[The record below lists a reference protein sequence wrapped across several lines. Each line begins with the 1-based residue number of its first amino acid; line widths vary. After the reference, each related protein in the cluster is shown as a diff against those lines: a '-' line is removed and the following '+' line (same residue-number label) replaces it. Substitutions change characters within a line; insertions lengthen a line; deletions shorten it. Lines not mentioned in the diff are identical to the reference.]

1 MWGPSVRMNLL
12 LSLQQQLQVAA
23 TLTAAQQAVA
33 APSQQLLLGA
43 MLAGDNQLQSGCQA
57 SVGQDGREPQ
67 MGRQRPDERPLDL
80 SLKQHNGAAKLC
92 KRSQAATESN
102 ISNNDVQPDLS
113 PASWSPCALQ
123 SAPQLSS
130 SSPAIPARRKARR
143 PKQSREQVSTSV
155 STTSEQILGNEMTS
169 LTNGGGE
176 IIEEQ
181 QARQERQEE
190 KKDQLQA
197 RQQQQQRGR
206 SKKGTQRSHLCQFCG
221 RSFSRSDMLARH
233 SRLHTNTKPY
243 QCNKCLLLFSRSDHL
258 STHDRTHTGEKPYQ
272 CNFCSYSAC
281 RRDMITRHMRT
292 HTGQLSSATS
302 TTGGRTRRTS
312 AGGRRRPALARRR
325 NGVRPS
331 VGEEEEEEADVST
344 SLMEMEEEE
353 EEEED

>member
-1 MWGPSVRMNLL
+1 MWVPSVRMNLL
-12 LSLQQQLQVAA
+12 LGLQQQQQQRLQVAA
-23 TLTAAQQAVA
+23 QLATG
-33 APSQQLLLGA
+33 APSQQLLLGPV
-43 MLAGDNQLQSGCQA
+43 LAGDN
-57 SVGQDGREPQ
+57 EPQ
-67 MGRQRPDERPLDL
+67 GGGQANGGAEKRELREEKRNPDERPLDL
-80 SLKQHNGAAKLC
+80 SLKHHNGTQKQC
-92 KRSQAATESN
+92 KKSQVAIASN
-102 ISNNDVQPDLS
+102 IGANNVHLGPS
-113 PASWSPCALQ
+113 PASWALCALPSTPQ
-123 SAPQLSS
+123 LPSSAPIL
-130 SSPAIPARRKARR
+130 PARRRPIR
-143 PKQSREQVSTSV
+143 PKQSKEQVSTSV

-302 TTGGRTRRTS
+302 TTGCRTRRNS
-312 AGGRRRPALARRR
+312 GARRR
-325 NGVRPS
+325 RRIRKNGLRPM
-331 VGEEEEEEADVST
+331 VNEEEEEEEADVST
-344 SLMEMEEEE
+344 SLMEMEEEDE
-353 EEEED
+353 EEVINLA